1 MPNKNLEKLIYKSY
15 LKMIQNSEGS
25 RIFNSFF
32 VKDKTRGSEFDVYED
47 GVLSG
52 AFYVSS
58 VLSIF
63 DLIDKPHS
71 TTATIK
77 STLENKKEKD
87 WGWKD
92 VKDNKLKP
100 GDVLFWEELEFP
112 DGFKSDQIGFYIDKD
127 TAYSAGSS
135 ERQIIKHH
143 PSFGVNADGTL
154 VRKIVAAYRHNFEN

>member
-1 MPNKNLEKLIYKSY
+1 
-15 LKMIQNSEGS
+15 MIQNSEGS